1 MKASPC
7 EPELLE
13 VTMSDGK
20 PTAVVLK
27 KRSLKVKER
36 LNMWRIDEEWWR
48 EPVSRL
54 YFLLELENGAQITLF
69 RDLIHGLWYRQN
81 WMQ

>member
-1 MKASPC
+1 MKTSPC
-7 EPELLE
+7 EPEPLE
-13 VTMSDGK
+13 VTMTDGK
-20 PTAVVLK
+20 PAAVVLK

-69 RDLIHGLWYRQN
+69 KDLIHGRWYRQN
-81 WMQ
+81 WV